1 MKFKRITFQKQI
13 LIVFIFSISFTILFS
28 FFFLHYLYSK
38 LYLESIEESLIYQGK
53 QTVEHYHFGELSED
67 IIEKI
72 DWYNIISEYEIIV
85 VDELENLN
93 NHFPYKIDYESL
105 VNPMDIVQLEQG
117 KHVLKEGYVEELE
130 REILGAIFPIKS
142 GQSLIG
148 IIYIYVPLADIQD
161 VFIESVPI
169 LLMVGTIFFLLL
181 FFIVNQIWKSI
192 YRPLN
197 NLQRMAHEISQGNY
211 SHQLNVERQDEIG
224 DLTEAFNEMS
234 KSLAKQEERKKEFTA
249 NVVHELRTP
258 LTYVRGYVEALKN
271 KLYNSPEEAEHYLS
285 TIEKETDRISKL
297 INDLEDLNHLQENLY
312 SIQLQPIVLS
322 QLLFDTLELFKIHQT
337 EKQLSFET
345 HVDEDII
352 IMGDPDRMHQVFYNT
367 IDNACKYATENSTIT
382 ILLRK
387 DGSHAEFFINNVG
400 TTINKEDLKRIGE
413 RFFRTDK
420 ARNRATG
427 GTGLGLS
434 IVKEIVRLH
443 DGTFSITSDEK
454 DGTSV
459 TIQLPLLDESEG

>member
-67 IIEKI
+67 IIGKI

-93 NHFPYKIDYESL
+93 NQFPYKIDYESL

-148 IIYIYVPLADIQD
+148 VIYIYVPLADIQD

-234 KSLAKQEERKKEFTA
+234 KSLAHQEERKKEFTA

>member
-148 IIYIYVPLADIQD
+148 VIYIYVPLADIQD

-192 YRPLN
+192 
-197 NLQRMAHEISQGNY
+197 
-211 SHQLNVERQDEIG
+211 
-224 DLTEAFNEMS
+224 
-234 KSLAKQEERKKEFTA
+234 
-249 NVVHELRTP
+249 
-258 LTYVRGYVEALKN
+258 
-271 KLYNSPEEAEHYLS
+271 
-285 TIEKETDRISKL
+285 
-297 INDLEDLNHLQENLY
+297 
-312 SIQLQPIVLS
+312 
-322 QLLFDTLELFKIHQT
+322 
-337 EKQLSFET
+337 
-345 HVDEDII
+345 
-352 IMGDPDRMHQVFYNT
+352 
-367 IDNACKYATENSTIT
+367 
-382 ILLRK
+382 
-387 DGSHAEFFINNVG
+387 
-400 TTINKEDLKRIGE
+400 
-413 RFFRTDK
+413 
-420 ARNRATG
+420 
-427 GTGLGLS
+427 
-434 IVKEIVRLH
+434 
-443 DGTFSITSDEK
+443 
-454 DGTSV
+454 
-459 TIQLPLLDESEG
+459 

>member
-53 QTVEHYHFGELSED
+53 QTVEHYHFGELSEH

-148 IIYIYVPLADIQD
+148 VIYIYVPLADIQD

-234 KSLAKQEERKKEFTA
+234 KSLAQQEERKKEFTA

>member
-67 IIEKI
+67 IIGKI

-148 IIYIYVPLADIQD
+148 VIYIYVPLADIQD

-234 KSLAKQEERKKEFTA
+234 KSLAQQEERKKEFTA

-337 EKQLSFET
+337 EKKLSFET